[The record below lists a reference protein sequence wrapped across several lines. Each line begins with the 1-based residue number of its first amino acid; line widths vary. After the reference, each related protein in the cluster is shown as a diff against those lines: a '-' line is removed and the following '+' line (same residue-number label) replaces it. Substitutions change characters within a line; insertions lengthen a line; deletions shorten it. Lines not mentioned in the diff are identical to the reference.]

1 MKTLTT
7 LAFLC
12 LLAITGCKKPSTNPS
27 PQTANK
33 LQIKVFNVGTYTNF
47 LITVQNYTQKT
58 NPVSF
63 NGTKDTTFSV
73 TANVGDDLN
82 VLYNFTY
89 VPPGT
94 DGSAGVGSIVFY
106 YNNQNIGGVA
116 NGVGN
121 TSVTIPKP

>member
-1 MKTLTT
+1 MKTSIT
-7 LAFLC
+7 LALLC
-12 LLAITGCKKPSTNPS
+12 LLAFTGCKKSSTNPS

-33 LQIKVFNVGTYTNF
+33 LQIKVFNVGAYTNY
-47 LITVQNYTQKT
+47 LVTVQNYTQKT

-73 TANVGDDLN
+73 SANIGDNLT
-82 VLYNFTY
+82 VLYNFIY
-89 VPPGT
+89 IPPGT

-106 YNNQNIGGVA
+106 YNNENIGGVA
-116 NGVGN
+116 NGEGN